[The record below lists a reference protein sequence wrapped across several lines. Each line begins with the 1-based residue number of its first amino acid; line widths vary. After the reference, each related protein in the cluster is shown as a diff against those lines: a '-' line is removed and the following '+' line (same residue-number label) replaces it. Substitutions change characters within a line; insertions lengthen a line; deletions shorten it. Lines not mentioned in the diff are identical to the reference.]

1 MRARALLGVLREDRG
16 SMTILVTGFLVVIL
30 MVTALGASITAVH
43 LDRNALQS
51 TADTTAL
58 AASQAIGAPVFYGRS
73 ERAVGRRAARA
84 AAQEHLARYAEERG
98 TMSDISLAD
107 VRVADDGTVSVVL
120 TARSHPPLVSWF
132 TRRTGW
138 SVHLDAT
145 GESRA
150 Q

>member
-1 MRARALLGVLREDRG
+1 
-16 SMTILVTGFLVVIL
+16 MTILITGFLVVIL

-58 AASQAIGAPVFYGRS
+58 AASQAIGSPVFYGRG
-73 ERAVGRRAARA
+73 ERAVKQEAARTA
-84 AAQEHLARYAEERG
+84 AAQHLARYAEDRG
-98 TMSDISLAD
+98 RMSDIAIAD
-107 VRVADDGTVSVVL
+107 VRVADDGTVSVIL
-120 TARSHPPLVSWF
+120 TARSHPPLVGWF
-132 TRRTGW
+132 TRSTGW
-138 SVHLDAT
+138 SVRLEAE